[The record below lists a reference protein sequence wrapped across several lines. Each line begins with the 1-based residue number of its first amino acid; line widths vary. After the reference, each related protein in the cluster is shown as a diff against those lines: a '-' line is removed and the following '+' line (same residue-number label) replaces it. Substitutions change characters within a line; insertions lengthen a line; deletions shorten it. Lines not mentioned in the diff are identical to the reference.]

1 MPKIDGRLLD
11 MTDPVATENFNRTLK
26 ESGAAIKT
34 VVLAADSAG
43 KITGG
48 TVTLVDKS
56 TIPIT
61 VQTTAT

>member
-1 MPKIDGRLLD
+1 MPIIDKRLLD

-26 ESGAAIKT
+26 AISGAIAS
-34 VVLAADSAG
+34 VELSADATG

-48 TVTLVDKS
+48 AITLSDDS

-61 VQTTAT
+61 VTTAS